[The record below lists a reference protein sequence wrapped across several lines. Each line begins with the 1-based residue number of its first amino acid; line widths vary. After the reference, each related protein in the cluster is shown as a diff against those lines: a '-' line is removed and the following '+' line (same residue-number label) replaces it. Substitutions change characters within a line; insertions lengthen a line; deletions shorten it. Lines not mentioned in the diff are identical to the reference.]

1 MSAVAVPRP
10 TLGAALAPVDRAL
23 GRVTMYRL
31 VLLLLAALALV
42 ALAYAA
48 AGTLPYA
55 PGDMVAS
62 AAVALGVAYGAN
74 RLVAPLFRVRP
85 HAESA
90 LITGLLLFFL
100 FWPSA
105 KSGDLLDLG
114 LAALLATLSK
124 YLLAW
129 RGRHLLNPA
138 AAGAAIVGVTQLGA
152 TVWWVGGKEL
162 LPFVLVAAVVV
173 LYRTRRLAVG
183 ATFVVVAG
191 AIVTVRLVDGGQ
203 GVGDALT
210 TALQSYPIVFLAGF
224 MLSEPLTLPPRR
236 VQALLVAA
244 LVGVLFA
251 VPWHVGGV
259 TSTPELA
266 LVLGNVLAF
275 AFARRTGVRL
285 RFVERRPLGPSTA
298 EYVFAVDR
306 PVRFAAGQYTELAL
320 PHGRADRR
328 GVRRVFTIASAPGD
342 GRTVAFG
349 VRESPAGGRGSS
361 FKRTLSGL
369 EPGAV
374 VAATTVAGDFVLPRD
389 PAVPLLLVAGG
400 IGITPFVSQ
409 LREAGAGEGVARDV
423 VLVVGL
429 TPGEGVPYR
438 DVLARSGARVVLVG
452 PDAPGD
458 LPAGWTHVDAP
469 LLAEDVLR
477 RAVPDAADR
486 AAYVS
491 GPPAMV
497 DAVRGALRRIGVR
510 RVRTDHFAG
519 Y

>member
-1 MSAVAVPRP
+1 MSTVAAPRP
-10 TLGAALAPVDRAL
+10 AAGALLAPLDRAL

-48 AGTLPYA
+48 AGTLPYEPSA
-55 PGDMVAS
+55 LLAS
-62 AAVALGVAYGAN
+62 AAVALGVSYGAN
-74 RLVAPLFRVRP
+74 RAVAPLFRVRP
-85 HAESA
+85 HGESA

-100 FWPSA
+100 FWPS
-105 KSGDLLDLG
+105 SETGDLVDLG

-152 TVWWVGGKEL
+152 SVWWVGGKEL
-162 LPFVLVAAVVV
+162 LPYVVVGAVVV

-183 ATFVVVAG
+183 ALFAVVAA

-210 TALQSYPIVFLAGF
+210 AAIQSSPIVFLAGF

-236 VQALLVAA
+236 AQALLVAA

-251 VPWHVGGV
+251 VPMHVGSV
-259 TSTPELA
+259 TMTPELA
-266 LVLGNVLAF
+266 LILGNLAAF
-275 AFARRTGVRL
+275 ALARRAGVRL
-285 RFVERRPLGPSTA
+285 RFVERRPLGPTTA
-298 EYVFAVDR
+298 EYVFAPLR
-306 PVRFAAGQYTELAL
+306 PLRFAAGQYAELAL
-320 PHGRADRR
+320 PHRRADRR
-328 GVRRVFTIASAPGD
+328 GVRRVFTVASAPGQAD
-342 GRTVAFG
+342 RVAFG
-349 VRESPAGGRGSS
+349 VRESPAERRGSN
-361 FKRTLSGL
+361 FKRTLAAL

-374 VAATTVAGDFVLPRD
+374 VSATTVAGDFLLPRD
-389 PAVPLLLVAGG
+389 RAVPLLLVAGG

-409 LREAGAGEGVARDV
+409 LREAAATGVERDA
-423 VLVVGL
+423 VLVLGL

-438 DVLARSGARVVLVG
+438 AELERSGVRVVLVG
-452 PDAPGD
+452 TDPVGALPPGWSRAAAP
-458 LPAGWTHVDAP
+458 AVT
-469 LLAEDVLR
+469 EDVLR
-477 RAVPDAADR
+477 DAVPDAADR
-486 AAYVS
+486 TAYVS

-497 DAVRGALRRIGVR
+497 DAVRASLRRLGVR